1 MTRLKARVKVATM
14 LLPVTLL
21 LSTCDTDRPTGFDS
35 TGNILIDAV
44 VSPMPVIGAG
54 VSAKIAPSRARVRVS
69 GEGMTTFESLIPVV
83 DGRVRET
90 IADIPVGERTVN
102 LDFEALSG
110 ERLWEGSTKVMVVAN
125 QSSVATIEL
134 QRVSNIRPEVLG
146 IVISPETVV
155 VEASVHFQA
164 EVEDLHDATDSLE
177 VRWDFNNDGIF
188 EVGWTKE
195 KSHQTSFASAGT
207 FTTKLEVKDR
217 TGLINTVNKDIEVLR
232 PNAAPVAEIEDA
244 PAEVVLGETIVIR
257 GKATDQEEGVLS
269 YRWRGERVA
278 AVLSDSTSIAPGF
291 TPDSAG
297 DYTFV
302 FVAID
307 ENMVESNLVEITIK
321 VLQPDPVAAFLANP
335 TSGKVPLEVTFTN
348 DSQYGETYLW
358 SFGTGDT
365 SEDQTPS
372 PYSYNETGTYT
383 IILKVFG
390 ARGRVDSTQKEI
402 SVTDIDRPDLLVE
415 LILIESGTGGE
426 ISAVNEGQRVAFRI
440 TVFNGGGSLRMTSNC
455 RCSWMTVTSLCLRLN
470 ICA

>member
-1 MTRLKARVKVATM
+1 
-14 LLPVTLL
+14 
-21 LSTCDTDRPTGFDS
+21 
-35 TGNILIDAV
+35 
-44 VSPMPVIGAG
+44 
-54 VSAKIAPSRARVRVS
+54 
-69 GEGMTTFESLIPVV
+69 V

-257 GKATDQEEGVLS
+257 GKATDQE
-269 YRWRGERVA
+269 
-278 AVLSDSTSIAPGF
+278 
-291 TPDSAG
+291 
-297 DYTFV
+297 
-302 FVAID
+302 
-307 ENMVESNLVEITIK
+307 
-321 VLQPDPVAAFLANP
+321 
-335 TSGKVPLEVTFTN
+335 
-348 DSQYGETYLW
+348 
-358 SFGTGDT
+358 
-365 SEDQTPS
+365 
-372 PYSYNETGTYT
+372 
-383 IILKVFG
+383 
-390 ARGRVDSTQKEI
+390 
-402 SVTDIDRPDLLVE
+402 
-415 LILIESGTGGE
+415 
-426 ISAVNEGQRVAFRI
+426 
-440 TVFNGGGSLRMTSNC
+440 
-455 RCSWMTVTSLCLRLN
+455 
-470 ICA
+470 